1 MMMMMALRLMPCCF
15 WLWLCGKVSAPPT
28 FQRALS
34 QTLSHPQAHWT
45 TRRVRLSG
53 KAEPAGNVSAF
64 VDSFFVIYLVLI
76 FLFTVRVHSAEN
88 HSSALAHVRIA
99 PHCVCRRLNQ
109 TWAETLH
116 SKSTT
121 EREFLTGIA
130 LT

>member
-1 MMMMMALRLMPCCF
+1 MLLLALAMWKSQCP
-15 WLWLCGKVSAPPT
+15 SYIPASP
-28 FQRALS
+28 LS
-34 QTLSHPQAHWT
+34 DSLT
-45 TRRVRLSG
+45 
-53 KAEPAGNVSAF
+53 PAGTLDDPTCASVWESRIPLETSPRLWTL
-64 VDSFFVIYLVLI
+64 SFFVIYLVLI